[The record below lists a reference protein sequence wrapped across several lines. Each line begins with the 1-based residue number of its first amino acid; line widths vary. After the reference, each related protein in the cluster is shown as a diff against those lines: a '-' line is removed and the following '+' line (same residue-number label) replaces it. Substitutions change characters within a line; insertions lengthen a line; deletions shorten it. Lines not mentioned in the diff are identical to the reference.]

1 MPIVEVKFKVVNFPK
16 EPTTITIV
24 DQPTKM
30 TNQEL
35 TIPNEEIVHV
45 IETETKVE
53 TIPTLEDELAT
64 LKE

>member
-30 TNQEL
+30 TN
-35 TIPNEEIVHV
+35 
-45 IETETKVE
+45 
-53 TIPTLEDELAT
+53 
-64 LKE
+64 